1 MITLEY
7 SKLNNY
13 FIQQAWELLFESIRQ
28 PLNIRIIDRD
38 NNCCFSQFD
47 LFDSEEKDR
56 RINMEYDEIVEWLIN
71 FYDNNEPENNTIE
84 FLYHKIIFEYCTRD
98 RDEIDINNNTC
109 AISFMN
115 EIKNQH
121 QSNWKDKIKVI
132 QNNQNYKFSAKI
144 ENETISSAHL
154 GFLYVL
160 LANTNKITFSN
171 CILTLNTGNNF
182 TLLKP
187 MLLSDTNDLILDKW
201 EYREFYLD
209 RESENNN
216 VNFVSVKPVESD
228 LSKNLFKFLTQT
240 KQIDSLKSIRIVDNT
255 CKKWLL
261 SFCLKQL
268 KYLK

>member
-1 MITLEY
+1 
-7 SKLNNY
+7 
-13 FIQQAWELLFESIRQ
+13 
-28 PLNIRIIDRD
+28 
-38 NNCCFSQFD
+38 
-47 LFDSEEKDR
+47 
-56 RINMEYDEIVEWLIN
+56 MEYDEIVEWLIN
-71 FYDNNEPENNTIE
+71 FYDNNEPENNTID

-98 RDEIDINNNTC
+98 RDESDINNNAC

-115 EIKNQH
+115 EIKEQNK
-121 QSNWKDKIKVI
+121 SNRKDKTKVI
-132 QNNQNYKFSAKI
+132 QNNQNYKFNVKI
-144 ENETISSAHL
+144 EKETISSAHL
-154 GFLYVL
+154 GFLFVL
-160 LANTNKITFSN
+160 LANANKITFSN

-182 TLLKP
+182 TSLKP

-209 RESENNN
+209 LESENNN

-261 SFCLKQL
+261 SFCLKQP
-268 KYLK
+268 KYLN